1 MKVLFAFCSPC
12 AASFHRDIVS
22 EKKRTI
28 PCYCIVWIICITREE
43 QWPCRE
49 VQKRCFSVMSLHCI
63 RGKRYS
69 NVDFSSL
76 GKVHKGFPPSL
87 CYFQELAPTKHA
99 AFHWGV
105 CQHER
110 WNIQQ
115 KRSLSE
121 NNYFHRSKEANC
133 KLTAT
138 VSFFVCTCLLHSE
151 FHSAA
156 SQSH

>member
-22 EKKRTI
+22 EKKKRTI

-87 CYFQELAPTKHA
+87 CYFQELAQPSMLLFTGGFASTK
-99 AFHWGV
+99 GGTS
-105 CQHER
+105 
-110 WNIQQ
+110 N

-138 VSFFVCTCLLHSE
+138 ASFFVCTCLLHSE